1 MQSLFNLVVVAVM
14 TAPSLGQQLSL
25 SCFAPDFTFDCTTF
39 IPQFCNILANATV
52 NTQILTI
59 FVAPNDVV
67 SRCFNV
73 PSASGSCDLT
83 TGNNLA
89 NPRIPSVQDCE
100 SALGTVGEVCVSGG
114 SGQFSGTPFR
124 FWLDPNAGACPIPH
138 LT

>member
-1 MQSLFNLVVVAVM
+1 MQSLFKLVVVTVM
-14 TAPSLGQQLSL
+14 AAPSLGQQLSL
-25 SCFAPDFTFDCTTF
+25 SCFAVPDFTFDCTTF
-39 IPQFCNILANATV
+39 ILQFCNILANATV

-83 TGNNLA
+83 TANNLA

-100 SALGTVGEVCVSGG
+100 SALATVGEVCVSVRSFNIWFQKRVG
-114 SGQFSGTPFR
+114 
-124 FWLDPNAGACPIPH
+124 
-138 LT
+138 